1 MVAKE
6 CRRRPIFI
14 IITIAAKVTDRSL
27 RSYKWGVVKSCTCR
41 KGQTEQVAQYWPP
54 QYSICHTP
62 HTQFEAGGSQGA
74 HSLHPWLVSEED
86 PAPCPVCDPDPN
98 CYLCIPEY
106 SSHLLLSPVWD
117 FLVLPGSWWWDT
129 SPCNTQLRETQ
140 YWFCIFCFISLI
152 SIITVINKTC
162 YIKFVSLSLFL
173 LSPFL
178 WWEGRG

>member
-62 HTQFEAGGSQGA
+62 HTQFEAGGSQRSR
-74 HSLHPWLVSEED
+74 SLGPWPASEKD
-86 PAPCPVCDPDPN
+86 PAHCFTCCHYLDSDP
-98 CYLCIPEY
+98 CIPES
-106 SSHLLLSPVWD
+106 SSHLLPSRVWD
-117 FLVLPGSWWWDT
+117 FLVLSGSCWQDT
-129 SPCNTQLRETQ
+129 STPASNSRKLSVDFV
-140 YWFCIFCFISLI
+140 YFIL
-152 SIITVINKTC
+152 
-162 YIKFVSLSLFL
+162 FLSLLTLLVLLVMFL
-173 LSPFL
+173 VFNL
-178 WWEGRG
+178 